1 MSVKEN
7 ISIVMPAYN
16 AGKFIRE
23 SINSVLAQTYND
35 WRLYIVDDASTDETS
50 AIIKQIKDDRVEYTL
65 LERNAGVANARNIA
79 IEKAQ
84 GKYIAFLDSDD
95 LWEKDKLERQV
106 GLLAHGYDVVCGNYS
121 TFLAD
126 SNHAISVRTSPIEF
140 NYYDMLSCNR
150 IGNLTGIYNRN
161 SLGKFYQENC
171 GHEDYLMWLSVMKTA
186 KKAACVQ
193 DVIARYRLSE
203 SSLSGNKLVAAKWQ
217 WHIYR
222 NKMLLSLPDSLYYWL
237 RYASIALRRKFF
249 NYN

>member
-23 SINSVLAQTYND
+23 SINSVLTQTYND
-35 WRLYIVDDASTDETS
+35 WRLYIVDDASTDETA
-50 AIIKQIKDDRVEYTL
+50 AIIKQIQDDRIEYIL
-65 LERNAGVANARNIA
+65 LEQNGGVANARNIA

-95 LWEKDKLERQV
+95 LWEKDKLEKQIA
-106 GLLAHGYDVVCGNYS
+106 LLEHGYDVVCGNYS
-121 TFLAD
+121 TFMTD
-126 SNHAISVRTSPIEF
+126 SKNHISIRTSPIEF
-140 NYYDMLSCNR
+140 NYHDMLSFNR
-150 IGNLTGIYNRN
+150 IGNLTGVYNRS
-161 SLGKFYQENC
+161 SLGKFYQEHC
-171 GHEDYLMWLSVMKTA
+171 GHEDYLMWLSIMKAA
-186 KKAACVQ
+186 KKATCVQ

-222 NKMLLSLPDSLYYWL
+222 DKLLLSLPYSLYYWL
-237 RYASIALRRKFF
+237 RYASTALARKFF
-249 NYN
+249 N